1 MPDAPIPPG
10 FGPLPRLSPYIAAM
24 GPFYV
29 READDI
35 RTLGLVVLEKH
46 INTRGFVHGGFLC
59 SMADIAIGYQ
69 IAFGVHPPLP
79 LVTANLSVDFAGN
92 ARLGDWL
99 ECRVDVQKV
108 GGRLAF
114 ANAYIC
120 RGAGEGAERI
130 VRASAI
136 FARADAPKD

>member
-1 MPDAPIPPG
+1 MTEAVPAG

-29 READDI
+29 KSVGDI

-69 IAFGVHPPLP
+69 IAWGSTPPLP

-120 RGAGEGAERI
+120 RGDGEGAERI